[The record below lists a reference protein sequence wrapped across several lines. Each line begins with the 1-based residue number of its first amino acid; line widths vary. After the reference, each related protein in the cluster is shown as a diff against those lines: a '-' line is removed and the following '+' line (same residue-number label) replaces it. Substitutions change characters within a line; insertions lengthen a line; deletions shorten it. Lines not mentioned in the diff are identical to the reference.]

1 MSVSQSSKPESSKD
15 RSVWQGRPKAAFA
28 VSALA
33 VLTPIALGF
42 AAGFAAGFAIPTTSG
57 ALERIGRFVAIGLV
71 SCAVALLAERQTRR
85 LAPITAMLKMS
96 LVFPDNAP
104 SRFSIALRAGVLS
117 KMESRLV
124 DGHTSPS
131 PDGATMTAVAA
142 EMVALVSAL
151 RTHDARTRGHSE
163 RVRAYADLLGEEMGL
178 SGEERQKLQ
187 WGALLHDVGKMSVPA
202 AILNKPGK
210 PDAAEWAVLQNHPAA
225 SKALLDPLSGW
236 LGPWAAAAWEHHE
249 RWDGTGYP
257 NGLSG
262 KDITLS
268 GRIVAVADAFEVMTA
283 VRSYK
288 KAMPAAQARAEL
300 ARCAGSH
307 FDPTVVRAMM
317 AVSVKRLSAVNGGI
331 AWISQL
337 PFFGWT
343 ASPGGLSAVAFS
355 AGRTAIFAGAVGVG
369 AVGTVSATTSA
380 ARSASA
386 PLPTVRV
393 VIASKRIGS
402 SPTTASHS
410 AATPSIGTPPTS
422 ASSTP
427 QQATPAGAAAPTQAV
442 SGAPTSTLASNGP
455 YSPTLP
461 ASGGQSLNTASSANT
476 SPATLPQTTA
486 APPTTSLP
494 PTSPTTTPQ
503 TPATTVAPSTTVA
516 TTVATT
522 VPVSPTTTTAPPS
535 QTTTTTPSSSGG
547 IGSTVSGVVQSTLQA
562 TTGTVSGVG
571 SILSGVIGGLV
582 KK

>member
-1 MSVSQSSKPESSKD
+1 MSVSQSSKAEGSKD
-15 RSVWQGRPKAAFA
+15 RSAWQGRPKAAFA

-42 AAGFAAGFAIPTTSG
+42 AAGFATGFAIPTASG
-57 ALERIGRFVAIGLV
+57 ALERIGRFIAIGLV

-124 DGHTSPS
+124 DGHTSSS

-178 SGEERQKLQ
+178 SADERQKLQ

-225 SKALLDPLSGW
+225 SKARLEPLSGW
-236 LGPWAAAAWEHHE
+236 LGQWAAAAWEHHE

-317 AVSVKRLSAVNGGI
+317 AVSVKRLSAVNGGL

-343 ASPGGLSAVAFS
+343 ASPGGLTAVAFS

-369 AVGTVSATTSA
+369 AVGTVTAATGGVK
-380 ARSASA
+380 SASS
-386 PLPTVRV
+386 PLATERV
-393 VIASKRIGS
+393 VVASSRFGS
-402 SPTTASHS
+402 SPTPASHS
-410 AATPSIGTPPTS
+410 ATPPSISTSPTSPPPTPEQ
-422 ASSTP
+422 STP
-427 QQATPAGAAAPTQAV
+427 VGAAAPTQAV
-442 SGAPTSTLASNGP
+442 SDTPTSIPASNGT
-455 YSPTLP
+455 YTSTVP
-461 ASGGQSLNTASSANT
+461 ASGGQSLNAVTAGNT
-476 SPATLPQTTA
+476 APATLPPTTA
-486 APPTTSLP
+486 TPTPSTSLP
-494 PTSPTTTPQ
+494 QTSTTALPLSSPTTTPQ
-503 TPATTVAPSTTVA
+503 GPATTVAPTIPS
-516 TTVATT
+516 
-522 VPVSPTTTTAPPS
+522 SPTTTVPPS
-535 QTTTTTPSSSGG
+535 QTTTTTSSGG
-547 IGSTVSGVVQSTLQA
+547 GGGSTVSGVVQSTLQA
-562 TTGTVSGVG
+562 TKGTVSGVG
-571 SILSGVIGGLV
+571 SVLFGVIGGLV